1 VEAIK
6 PKKNGK
12 YSSVLEM
19 VSDLSEPK
27 FIAKFKK
34 SLKKLTVWVYID
46 SGSNFVQVFKRLK
59 SAKQFIEGACP
70 ELKDTDWAK
79 KIKNKVTAPDGMVW
93 EGDNKKLFKAKIIK
107 A

>member
-1 VEAIK
+1 MHATK

-19 VSDLSEPK
+19 GRDLSAPK
-27 FIAKFKK
+27 ITAKFKH
-34 SLKKLTVWVYID
+34 SFKKATAWVYID